1 MTNAITIYHNPECGT
16 SRNTLALLRRL
27 GIELHVVE
35 YLKTPPRR
43 DEIRALAARIG
54 LPMRDLMREKGT
66 PFRELG
72 LDRPDISDDELL
84 DAIAAHPILLNRPLV
99 VSARGVKLCR
109 PSDVVLDLLPKAP
122 PEDFDKEEGAPFL
135 IDGAIPADDPA
146 LAAALAAEALPVDD
160 LSAPGRSFFAYRT
173 LSGTL
178 AGYGGFEMFG
188 PEVLLRSIVVSP
200 ALRGRGIGRNLVP
213 LLLRRAFD
221 RGARRAWLMTTSA
234 APFFERIGFVRSPR
248 EAAPHD
254 IAATSQFTTLCP
266 ASAALLSRRIVF

>member
-27 GIELHVVE
+27 GVELHVVE
-35 YLKTPPRR
+35 YLKTPPSR
-43 DEIRALAARIG
+43 DEIVALAARTG
-54 LPMRDLMREKGT
+54 LSLRDLVREKGT

-135 IDGAIPADDPA
+135 IDGAIPAGDPA

-160 LSAPGRSFFAYRT
+160 LAAPGRNFFAYRT
-173 LSGTL
+173 LSGAL
-178 AGYGGFEMFG
+178 VGYGGFELFG
-188 PEVLLRSIVVSP
+188 PEVLLRSVVVSA
-200 ALRGRGIGRNLVP
+200 ALRGRG
-213 LLLRRAFD
+213 A
-221 RGARRAWLMTTSA
+221 S
-234 APFFERIGFVRSPR
+234 
-248 EAAPHD
+248 
-254 IAATSQFTTLCP
+254 AATSCR
-266 ASAALLSRRIVF
+266 S